1 MPATGG
7 LFILVLII
15 LALYNMFV
23 QINLK
28 MQLLGLTNTF
38 LASSISFMG
47 IQQFRR
53 RIAVIAA
60 NLKVPCLHH
69 FKTYQ
74 VLL

>member
-1 MPATGG
+1 
-7 LFILVLII
+7 
-15 LALYNMFV
+15 MFV